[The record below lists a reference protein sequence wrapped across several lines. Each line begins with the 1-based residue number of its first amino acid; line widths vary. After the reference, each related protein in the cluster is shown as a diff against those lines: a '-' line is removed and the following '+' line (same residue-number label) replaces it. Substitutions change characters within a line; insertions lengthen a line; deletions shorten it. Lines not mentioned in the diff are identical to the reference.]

1 MAPLLGKLRKNKVAT
16 ILATALIATAL
27 LAGYAFANRVPVR
40 DVQSITGNRVLV
52 PSTDLDIV
60 RATWSIDAE
69 ASLVR
74 DVDLLVFMNS
84 QVWKLKLFEFF
95 VQVSCLDESK
105 TPPTEFI
112 CSTGSTKAVLP
123 SHWIGLRPIRVDLK
137 RPINPETTEI
147 HDLSFIVTDL
157 NPVPQTRPALFVGAM
172 PAQIKIPQGGSMVID
187 VVTHGVRGVP
197 AGTEIF
203 LSIGDLPEGV
213 SASFFDVFALAP
225 FGEMKIPHST
235 AKLRLTAAAKA
246 PLGERDATIKVGA
259 SVGGTLLNDQSM
271 AEIEVVAPATTPG
284 AAGG

>member
-40 DVQSITGNRVLV
+40 DVQSISGNRVLV
-52 PSTDLDIV
+52 PSADLDIV
-60 RATWSIDAE
+60 RATWSIDADT
-69 ASLVR
+69 SLVR

-84 QVWKLKLFEFF
+84 PVWKLKLFEFF
-95 VQVSCLDESK
+95 VQVSCLDESV
-105 TPPTEFI
+105 TPPKEFI
-112 CSTGSTKAVLP
+112 CSTGSTRAILP

-157 NPVPQTRPALFVGAM
+157 NPVPQTKPALFVGAM
-172 PAQIKIPQGGSMVID
+172 PAQIKLAQGQSMVID

-197 AGTEIF
+197 AGTLIA
-203 LSIGDLPEGV
+203 LAIGNLPEGV
-213 SASFFDVFALAP
+213 SAAFLEVPPLTP

-235 AKLRLTAAAKA
+235 AKLRLTAAANA
-246 PLGERDATIKVGA
+246 PLGERDATIRVGA
-259 SVGGTLLNDQSM
+259 TVGGVLLSDQSM
-271 AEIEVVAPATTPG
+271 AEIEVVAPA
-284 AAGG
+284 GG